1 MKITVDWSND
11 QRKRRAG
18 SRVKSLV
25 KSAIRAALE
34 NEKFPY
40 DPLISVTFTDNEG
53 IREKNREY
61 RGIDAPT
68 DVLSFPMYDFKN
80 GEKPLPG
87 EICEL
92 GDIVLSLE
100 RAAEQAEDFG
110 HSYEREVAFLTVHSV
125 LHLLGY
131 DHVNSEEEELEMRQH
146 QRAIMRRLGLEV
158 RREE

>member
-1 MKITVDWSND
+1 MKITVDWSNE
-11 QRKRRAG
+11 QKKHRAG
-18 SRVKSLV
+18 LRLKALV

-34 NEKFPY
+34 YEKFAY

-53 IREKNREY
+53 IREKNREF

-68 DVLSFPMYDFKN
+68 DVLSFPMYDFKK

-100 RAAEQAEDFG
+100 RAAEQAQDFG

-131 DHVNSEEEELEMRQH
+131 DHVNSEKEELEMREH
-146 QRAIMRRLGLEV
+146 QRAIMKRLGLEV
-158 RREE
+158 RHEE

>member
-11 QRKRRAG
+11 QRKHRAG
-18 SRVKSLV
+18 LKVKSLV

-34 NEKFPY
+34 EENFKY
-40 DPLISVTFTDNEG
+40 DALISVTFTDNEG
-53 IREKNREY
+53 IREKNREF
-61 RGIDAPT
+61 RSIDAPT
-68 DVLSFPMYDFKN
+68 DVLSFPMYDFKG

-100 RAAEQAEDFG
+100 RAAEQAQDFG

-131 DHVNSEEEELEMRQH
+131 DHVHSEEEELEMRQH
-146 QRAIMRRLGLEV
+146 QRAIMRKLGLEV